1 VTRFGEPFGKFIEDG
16 GMLGVPKYNKIL
28 NGHRHP
34 VQELTRRQAN
44 DQRYRNVIAHRTAEA
59 AANSM
64 APQDPDE
71 TNVSPLHGKR
81 GAR

>member
-1 VTRFGEPFGKFIEDG
+1 LVNLSDAQHSAILNEFST
-16 GMLGVPKYNKIL
+16 YNKIL
-28 NGHRHP
+28 TGHRHP

-71 TNVSPLHGKR
+71 ANVSPLHGKR